1 MSASLPPVPGPR
13 RGPSRLKL
21 AFWLLIVPLALA
33 AAYFAIVL
41 SWSYSDG
48 ERAGWV
54 QKFSKKGWLC
64 KTWEGEMALV
74 TMPGAI
80 PEKFLFTVWDDK
92 VAEQINRVVGK
103 RVTLH
108 YEEKV
113 GLPTTC
119 FGETRHFVTAVSA
132 VDEFPLAPGIGVNP
146 GQPGA
151 TTPSAGPM
159 PAPAPPSTP
168 RPTASPPSEYTL
180 PPVEAT
186 PPPPAEPASPPATK

>member
-1 MSASLPPVPGPR
+1 MSTPPSAVSSPR

-33 AAYFAIVL
+33 AAYFAVVL

-80 PEKFLFTVWDDK
+80 PEKFLFTVRDEK

-119 FGETRHFVTAVSA
+119 FGETRHFVTGVSA

-146 GQPGA
+146 SQPAA
-151 TTPSAGPM
+151 TTPSASPM

-168 RPTASPPSEYTL
+168 RPTPSPPSEYTL

-186 PPPPAEPASPPATK
+186 PPPPATPASPPATK